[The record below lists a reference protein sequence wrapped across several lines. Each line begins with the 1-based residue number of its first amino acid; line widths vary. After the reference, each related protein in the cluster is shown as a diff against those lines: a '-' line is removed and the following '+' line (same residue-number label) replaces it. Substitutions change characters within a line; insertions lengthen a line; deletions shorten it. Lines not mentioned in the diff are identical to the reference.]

1 MTENGAPVSPAPQ
14 ASALTPAALCE
25 ALRHLEPRPAAV
37 LTRRLL
43 EERPLDACA
52 AFYGVSREAF
62 ALLLL
67 RAAQSLTRALGL
79 PARPPVSEDEERT
92 WARMLTETL
101 EGGTAPVAA
110 ALVSTVEVCQR
121 LRATRAEVQA
131 ALDAAER
138 EEENSPRRRRQDLLR
153 RLAVAVLLA
162 LTAYLYWTRP
172 AEPPARPVYPA
183 KIRH

>member
-1 MTENGAPVSPAPQ
+1 MTENRAPVSPAPQ
-14 ASALTPAALCE
+14 ASALTPAALSE

-37 LTRRLL
+37 LSRRLL
-43 EERPLDACA
+43 EERSLDACA

-62 ALLLL
+62 SVLLL

-79 PARPPVSEDEERT
+79 PARAPVSADEEAT
-92 WARMLTETL
+92 WARMLAETL

-121 LRATRAEVQA
+121 LRAMRAEVQA

-138 EEENSPRRRRQDLLR
+138 EEEASPRRRREEWVR
-153 RLAVAVLLA
+153 RIVVAVLLA
-162 LTAYLYWTRP
+162 LTAYLYWSRP
-172 AEPPARPVYPA
+172 AEPPARPVYPG